1 MAIEFEEEIQV
12 PTKIKVIGLGGG
24 GGNAVGRL
32 VDKRLPQVNLIV
44 ANTDAQALKG
54 CRVSQKIQLGCKITK
69 GLGSGA
75 DPEIGKNAALED
87 RERIKEALEEADIV
101 FVAAGLGGGTG
112 TGAAPIVAQA
122 AHALGALTIA
132 IVTLPF
138 TFEGRKRALVAETGL
153 KELKPKVDILIA
165 IPNQRLID
173 LVKKEDSIIQAFQPA
188 DDILY
193 HGVASL
199 SDLVSLPGLVNV
211 DFADIRTV
219 MDSKGETILGFGEAT
234 GKARALNAARLALA
248 NPLLEEKSITKAR
261 GVLIN
266 ITGPKNLTLNEVN
279 EVMSIIHKETD
290 DDAQIIFG
298 AIMNESLHD
307 LLKVTVIATGL
318 EAPERKEEKPKRV
331 ETIDFEALLS
341 KERGIPTGKDEEY
354 LDIPTFIRKK

>member
-32 VDKRLPQVNLIV
+32 VDRRLPQVDLIV
-44 ANTDAQALKG
+44 ANTDAQALKST
-54 CRVSQKIQLGCKITK
+54 RVSQKIQLGCKITK

-87 RERIKEALEEADIV
+87 RERIREALEEANIV
-101 FVAAGLGGGTG
+101 FIAAGLGGGTG
-112 TGAAPIVAQA
+112 TGAAPVVAQVSRS
-122 AHALGALTIA
+122 LGALTIA

-165 IPNQRLID
+165 IPNQKLIE

-193 HGVASL
+193 QGVSSL

-211 DFADIRTV
+211 DFADIHTV
-219 MDSKGETILGFGEAT
+219 MNSKGEALLGFGEAK
-234 GKARALNAARLALA
+234 GNGRALNAARLALA

-261 GVLIN
+261 GALIN
-266 ITGPKNLTLNEVN
+266 ITGPKDLTLNEVN

-298 AIMNESLHD
+298 AVIDERLED

-318 EAPERKEEKPKRV
+318 EAFESREEKPKRI

-341 KERGIPTGKDEEY
+341 KERSLLAGKNEEY

>member
-32 VDKRLPQVNLIV
+32 VDRKLPQVDLIV

-87 RERIKEALEEADIV
+87 RERIREALEEANIV
-101 FVAAGLGGGTG
+101 FIAAGLGGGTG
-112 TGAAPIVAQA
+112 TGAAPVVAQVSRS
-122 AHALGALTIA
+122 LGALTIA

-165 IPNQRLID
+165 IPNQKLIE

-193 HGVASL
+193 QGVSSL

-211 DFADIRTV
+211 DFADIHTV
-219 MDSKGETILGFGEAT
+219 MNSKGEALLGFGEAK
-234 GKARALNAARLALA
+234 GKERALNAARLALA
-248 NPLLEEKSITKAR
+248 NPLLEEKSIKRAK
-261 GVLIN
+261 GALIN
-266 ITGPKNLTLNEVN
+266 ITGPKDLTLNEVN
-279 EVMSIIHKETD
+279 EVMSIIHKEAD

-298 AIMNESLHD
+298 AVIDERLED

-318 EAPERKEEKPKRV
+318 EAFESREEKPKRI

-341 KERGIPTGKDEEY
+341 KERSLLAGKNEEY

>member
-32 VDKRLPQVNLIV
+32 MDKKLPQVEIIS
-44 ANTDAQALKG
+44 ANTDAQALKRCG
-54 CRVSQKIQLGCKITK
+54 ASQKIQLGCKITK

-87 RERIKEALEEADIV
+87 RERIREALEEADIV
-101 FVAAGLGGGTG
+101 FIAAGLGGGTG
-112 TGAAPIVAQA
+112 TGAAPVVAGISR
-122 AHALGALTIA
+122 ALGALTIA
-132 IVTLPF
+132 LVTLPF
-138 TFEGRKRALVAETGL
+138 TFEGRKRALIAEGGL
-153 KELKPKVDILIA
+153 KELKPKVDILVTIH
-165 IPNQRLID
+165 NQRLID
-173 LVKKEDSIIQAFQPA
+173 LVKKGDSIVKDFQPA

-219 MDSKGETILGFGEAT
+219 MESKGEALLGFGEAS
-234 GKARALNAARLALA
+234 GKVRALNAARLALA
-248 NPLLEEKSITKAR
+248 NPLLEEKSIKGAR
-261 GVLIN
+261 GALVN
-266 ITGPKNLTLNEVN
+266 ITGPKDLALNEVN
-279 EVMSIIHKETD
+279 EVMSIIHKEAD

-298 AIMNESLHD
+298 AVIDERLQD

-318 EAPERKEEKPKRV
+318 ELLKKGEEKAKRI

-341 KERGIPTGKDEEY
+341 KERAIPAGKEEY
-354 LDIPTFIRKK
+354 LDIPTFLRQKK

>member
-12 PTKIKVIGLGGG
+12 PTKIKIIGLGGG

-32 VDKRLPQVNLIV
+32 VDKRLPQVDLIV

-87 RERIKEALEEADIV
+87 RERIREALEEADIV

-112 TGAAPIVAQA
+112 TGAAPVVAQVS
-122 AHALGALTIA
+122 HSLDALTIA

-138 TFEGRKRALVAETGL
+138 TFEGRRRALVAEAGL
-153 KELKPKVDILIA
+153 KELRPKVDILIA

-173 LVKKEDSIIQAFQPA
+173 LVEKGDSIIQAFQPA

-219 MDSKGETILGFGEAT
+219 MNSKGEAILGFGKAKGEKRALEAT
-234 GKARALNAARLALA
+234 QLALA
-248 NPLLEEKSITKAR
+248 NPLLEEKSIKGAK
-261 GVLIN
+261 GALIN
-266 ITGPKNLTLNEVN
+266 IAGPKDLTLSEVN
-279 EVMSIIHKETD
+279 EVMDIVHKEAD

-298 AIMNESLHD
+298 AGIDERLEE
-307 LLKVTVIATGL
+307 LIKVTVIATGL
-318 EAPERKEEKPKRV
+318 ETPEREEEEPKRI

-341 KERGIPTGKDEEY
+341 KERGIPAGKDEEY

>member
-1 MAIEFEEEIQV
+1 MAIEFEDEIRV
-12 PTKIKVIGLGGG
+12 PTKIKAIGLGGG

-32 VDKRLPQVNLIV
+32 RDRNLSQVDLIV
-44 ANTDAQALKG
+44 ANTDAQALKST
-54 CRVSQKIQLGCKITK
+54 RVSQKIQLGCKITK

-87 RERIKEALEEADIV
+87 RERIKEALQEADIV
-101 FVAAGLGGGTG
+101 FIAAGLGGGTG
-112 TGAAPIVAQA
+112 TGAAPVVAQVSR
-122 AHALGALTIA
+122 ALDALTIA

-138 TFEGRKRALVAETGL
+138 TFEGRKRTLIAETGL
-153 KELKPKVDILIA
+153 KELRPKVDILIA
-165 IPNQRLID
+165 IPNQRLVD
-173 LVKKEDSIIQAFQPA
+173 LVKKEDSILQAFQPA

-193 HGVASL
+193 QGVSFL

-219 MDSKGETILGFGEAT
+219 MESKGEALLGFGEAK

-248 NPLLEEKSITKAR
+248 NPLLEEKSIKRAK

-266 ITGPKNLTLNEVN
+266 ITGPRDLTLNEVN
-279 EVMSIIHKETD
+279 EVMSIIHKEAD

-298 AIMNESLHD
+298 AVMDERLQD

-318 EAPERKEEKPKRV
+318 EALVSREEKPKRV

-341 KERGIPTGKDEEY
+341 KERGIAVGKGEEY

>member
-1 MAIEFEEEIQV
+1 MAIEFEEEIRV

-24 GGNAVGRL
+24 GGNAVGKLMNR
-32 VDKRLPQVNLIV
+32 KLPQVDLIV
-44 ANTDAQALKG
+44 ANTDAQALKSI
-54 CRVSQKIQLGCKITK
+54 RVSQKIQLGCKITR

-87 RERIKEALEEADIV
+87 RERIREALEEADIV
-101 FVAAGLGGGTG
+101 FIAAGLGGGTG
-112 TGAAPIVAQA
+112 TGAAPVVAQVSR
-122 AHALGALTIA
+122 ALDALTIA

-138 TFEGRKRALVAETGL
+138 TFEGRKRALIAETGL
-153 KELKPKVDILIA
+153 KELKPIVDILIA

-173 LVKKEDSIIQAFQPA
+173 LVKKEDSILQAFQPA

-193 HGVASL
+193 QGVASL
-199 SDLVSLPGLVNV
+199 SNLVNFSGLVNV

-219 MDSKGETILGFGEAT
+219 MNSKGEALLGFGEAK
-234 GKARALNAARLALA
+234 GKERALNAARLALA
-248 NPLLEEKSITKAR
+248 NPLLEEKSIKRAK
-261 GVLIN
+261 GALIN
-266 ITGPKNLTLNEVN
+266 ITGPEDLTLNEVN
-279 EVMSIIHKETD
+279 EVMNIIHKEAD

-298 AIMNESLHD
+298 AIIDERLQD

-318 EAPERKEEKPKRV
+318 EAFEKGEKKAKRS

-341 KERGIPTGKDEEY
+341 KEHAIVAGKGEEY

>member
-32 VDKRLPQVNLIV
+32 VDKRLPQVDLII

-87 RERIKEALEEADIV
+87 RERIREALEEADIV

-112 TGAAPIVAQA
+112 TGAAPIVAQVS
-122 AHALGALTIA
+122 HALNALTIA

-138 TFEGRKRALVAETGL
+138 TFEGRKRALVAEASL
-153 KELKPKVDILIA
+153 KELRPKVDILIA

-173 LVKKEDSIIQAFQPA
+173 LVEKGDSIIQAFQPA

-219 MDSKGETILGFGEAT
+219 MNSKGEAILGFGEAK
-234 GKARALNAARLALA
+234 GEKRALEATQLALA
-248 NPLLEEKSITKAR
+248 NPLLEEKSIR
-261 GVLIN
+261 GAKGALVN
-266 ITGPKNLTLNEVN
+266 IAGSKNLTLNEVN
-279 EVMSIIHKETD
+279 EVMDIIHREAD

-298 AIMNESLHD
+298 AGIDERLED

-318 EAPERKEEKPKRV
+318 EAPKREEEKPKRI

-341 KERGIPTGKDEEY
+341 KERSILAGKDEEY